1 MTQSAPGRSRA
12 RFILQS
18 RTGKSEGFAIA
29 RVLPA
34 VTSDIRP
41 GGKARDP
48 EAQREHLARSDA
60 EARAHRMLTREAIG
74 RKLTASVVMTQAKF
88 ADHPSNSASANG
100 EATNTA
106 LTFLKALRP
115 EGPWVLTAIDPDTQ
129 AIETITVCTAD
140 EVDAFV
146 RKYNGRRNL
155 YYSVNPTRTPLNKK
169 AKKTDI
175 AAIEY
180 ALADLDPKDDE
191 TSEAAKARYLAQLKG
206 AFEPKP
212 SAVVDSGNGIQCLW
226 RLQDR
231 ITLGSPIKAKDGL
244 KIAPE
249 DQAKIDDVEA
259 RVKAVM
265 LRLGSKAGT
274 QNIDRILRL
283 PGTTN
288 LPNAT
293 KRKQGRVAC
302 PTKLLW
308 FDDLAHPLSAFP
320 KDEAAK
326 KQATGKKKTAGRRDE
341 DELARAISDGAPK
354 GDRSEMVWFVVN
366 EMLRRGHRPEA
377 IAQTLLDREAGI
389 SEHVYDQSNPRDYA
403 ERQVAQAIEKIDFKC
418 NKNGKIL
425 SVPGNIRIGLLKIG
439 VTVRHDQFADRTLLE
454 GLPGFGPVLED
465 AAVNRLWLLFELQN
479 DA

>member
-1 MTQSAPGRSRA
+1 
-12 RFILQS
+12 
-18 RTGKSEGFAIA
+18 
-29 RVLPA
+29 
-34 VTSDIRP
+34 
-41 GGKARDP
+41 
-48 EAQREHLARSDA
+48 
-60 EARAHRMLTREAIG
+60 
-74 RKLTASVVMTQAKF
+74 MTQAEF
-88 ADHPSNSASANG
+88 ADDASNSSSANDRG
-100 EATNTA
+100 TNTA
-106 LTFLKALRP
+106 LMFLKALRP

-140 EVDAFV
+140 DVDAFF

-155 YYSVNPTRTPLNKK
+155 YYNVNPTRTPLNKK

-191 TSEAAKARYLAQLKG
+191 TSETAKARYLAQLKG

-212 SAVVDSGNGIQCLW
+212 VAAVDPGNGIQCLW

-231 ITLGSPIKAKDGL
+231 IALDAPIKAKDGL

-259 RVKAVM
+259 RVKAVT

-293 KRKQGRVAC
+293 KRKQGRVAY

-320 KDEAAK
+320 KDETPK

-354 GDRSEMVWFVVN
+354 GDRSEMVWFVVH
-366 EMLRRGHRPEA
+366 EMLRRGYRPDA
-377 IAQTLLDREAGI
+377 MVKTLLDREAGI
-389 SEHVYDQSNPRDYA
+389 SEHVYDQSKPRLCRTASGAGDREDRLQMQQRWEDSFCPGQHSDRA
-403 ERQVAQAIEKIDFKC
+403 AQSRRHGAQRSIC
-418 NKNGKIL
+418 G
-425 SVPGNIRIGLLKIG
+425 SHAPRRAAGVWPGAGRRSGEPPL
-439 VTVRHDQFADRTLLE
+439 
-454 GLPGFGPVLED
+454 
-465 AAVNRLWLLFELQN
+465 AAVRGALPLQN